1 MKAPVGIIVT
11 PPQVLFMAQS
21 QGDLTRDLRK
31 SLEEHRRQLLS
42 TAAEQ
47 AWESICIT
55 DCEIDE
61 PGPRIVYV
69 NHAFELLTGWS
80 AAEVIDKTP
89 RILQGLL
96 TDRKVLARLKQCL
109 IDGANFHGDAINYK
123 KNGEPFWMEWKISPV
138 KDASGKITNFI
149 AFQRDISEAKAS
161 QQRVEDFHSVL
172 SHELRA
178 PLTSILGSLRLI
190 EEFDNPQSAE
200 GKEFLEIAISS
211 TVRLSSLVN
220 DLLELSKIESGQIEL
235 KLVDVSVTELVE
247 TAAKALINYRAD
259 DHVTIDIA
267 TIDAQVRVDRDRIVQ
282 VLINLISNAMKF
294 SPANAAVLVSVTQ
307 EGSAIRFS
315 VSDKGPGISEENQ
328 LKLFAKFRQL
338 VSADGVQRQGTG
350 LGLSTVK
357 ALVEQHSGRLGV
369 SSRVGQGSTF
379 WFELDA
385 PEGSIAE
392 APQPAKAILLVEDDK
407 SLAKLIKFHLLS
419 EGYAVHAVSSLK
431 EALAVLATTKI
442 DACIIDMI
450 LPDGIGMSLVDKI
463 DKIEK
468 SNQTNKSN
476 KSTLNAK
483 VPILMTSASRFNDS
497 ELGSPIAVSWLYKPF
512 ELGELATHIK
522 QLLSGNCQRLVIFEN
537 VESHWDVFP
546 SLIGCDQF
554 ETIDCAQDSCID
566 AIADIGPNRNVII
579 KFDGSDKAEKNI
591 LRLAKAL
598 TSSKAI
604 IVCSKEKFSSKTS
617 QALNGL
623 VSELISAEKLTES
636 EFVSRLRSV
645 LSDADTSK

>member
-1 MKAPVGIIVT
+1 
-11 PPQVLFMAQS
+11 MAQS

-31 SLEEHRRQLLS
+31 SIEEHRRHLLS

-61 PGPRIVYV
+61 PGPRFVYA
-69 NHAFELLTGWS
+69 NHAFELLTGWT
-80 AAEVIDKTP
+80 AAEVIDKNP
-89 RILQGLL
+89 RILQGPL
-96 TDRKVLARLKQCL
+96 TDKKVLARLRQCL
-109 IDGANFHGDAINYK
+109 IDGTNFHGEAVNYR

-149 AFQRDISEAKAS
+149 AFQRDISEAKAT
-161 QQRVEDFHSVL
+161 QQRIEDFHSVL

-190 EEFDNPQSAE
+190 EEFDTPHSAE

-235 KLVDVSVTELVE
+235 KLVDVSVTDLVD

-267 TIDAQVRVDRDRIVQ
+267 SIDAQVSVDRDRIVQ

-307 EGSAIRFS
+307 EGGAIRFS

-328 LKLFAKFRQL
+328 LKLFTKFRQL

-350 LGLSTVK
+350 LGLSIVK

-369 SSRVGQGSTF
+369 SSKIGEGSTF
-379 WFELDA
+379 WFELDDPSA
-385 PEGSIAE
+385 AAE
-392 APQPAKAILLVEDDK
+392 APPPPVKALLLVEDDK
-407 SLAKLIKFHLLS
+407 GLAKLIKFHLVS
-419 EGYAVHAVSSLK
+419 EGYAVHSVSTLK
-431 EALAVLATTKI
+431 EATAVLAKTKL

-450 LPDGIGMSLVDKI
+450 LPDGMGLNLVENI
-463 DKIEK
+463 DK
-468 SNQTNKSN
+468 SF
-476 KSTLNAK
+476 LNAT

-497 ELGSPIAVSWLYKPF
+497 ELGSPVTVSWLYKPF
-512 ELGELATHIK
+512 ELGDLANHIK
-522 QLLSGNCQRLVIFEN
+522 QMLTGVCHRLVIFEN
-537 VESHWDVFP
+537 AECHWRALAAINGAEDFY
-546 SLIGCDQF
+546 I
-554 ETIDCAQDSCID
+554 IDCAQDSCID
-566 AIADIGPNRNVII
+566 ALAAASPSQNVII
-579 KFDGSDKAEKNI
+579 EFDGSAKAEHNI
-591 LRLAKAL
+591 VRLAKSLAC
-598 TSSKAI
+598 SKAI
-604 IVCSKEKFSSKTS
+604 IICSREKLSLKTK

-623 VSELISAEKLTES
+623 IGELISAEKLS
-636 EFVSRLRSV
+636 ENDFVSRLRSILV
-645 LSDADTSK
+645 GADTNK

>member
-1 MKAPVGIIVT
+1 MT
-11 PPQVLFMAQS
+11 QS

-31 SLEEHRRQLLS
+31 SLEEHRRHLLS

-61 PGPRIVYV
+61 PGPRFVYV

-89 RILQGLL
+89 RILQGPL
-96 TDRKVLARLKQCL
+96 TDKKVLARLKQCL
-109 IDGANFHGDAINYK
+109 IAGANFHGESVNYRK
-123 KNGEPFWMEWKISPV
+123 DGAPFWMEWKISPV

-149 AFQRDISEAKAS
+149 AFQRDISEAKAA
-161 QQRVEDFHSVL
+161 QQRIEDFHSVL

-190 EEFDNPQSAE
+190 EEFDTPHSAE

-235 KLVDVSVTELVE
+235 KLVDVSVTELVD

-259 DHVTIDIA
+259 DHVTIEIA
-267 TIDAQVRVDRDRIVQ
+267 SIDAQVRVDRDRIVQ

-307 EGSAIRFS
+307 EGGAIRFS

-328 LKLFAKFRQL
+328 LKLFTKFRQL

-369 SSRVGQGSTF
+369 SSKVGQGSTF

-385 PEGSIAE
+385 VGDAVAE
-392 APQPAKAILLVEDDK
+392 APALPPTKALLLVEDDK
-407 SLAKLIKFHLLS
+407 SLAKLIKFHLIS
-419 EGYAVHAVSSLK
+419 EGYAVHSVSTLTEAV
-431 EALAVLATTKI
+431 AVLATTKL

-450 LPDGIGMSLVDKI
+450 LPDGMGMSLVEKI
-463 DKIEK
+463 D
-468 SNQTNKSN
+468 

-483 VPILMTSASRFNDS
+483 VPILLTSASRFNDS
-497 ELGSPIAVSWLYKPF
+497 ELGSPVTVSWLYKPF
-512 ELGELATHIK
+512 ELGELAIHIK
-522 QLLSGNCQRLVIFEN
+522 QMLSGICQRLVIFEN
-537 VESHWDVFP
+537 AESHWEVLP
-546 SLIGCDQF
+546 SLIGDEEF
-554 ETIDCAQDSCID
+554 ATIDCSQDSCID
-566 AIADIGPNRNVII
+566 AIADIGPNRNVIV
-579 KFDGSDKAEKNI
+579 KFDGSDKAENNI
-591 LRLAKAL
+591 VRLAKGL

-623 VSELISAEKLTES
+623 VSELISAEKLSES
-636 EFVSRLRSV
+636 DFVSRLRSI
-645 LSDADTSK
+645 LIGTDSSK

>member
-1 MKAPVGIIVT
+1 
-11 PPQVLFMAQS
+11 MAQS

-31 SLEEHRRQLLS
+31 SLEEHRRHLLS

-61 PGPRIVYV
+61 PGPRFVYV
-69 NHAFELLTGWS
+69 NHAFELLTGWT

-89 RILQGLL
+89 RILQGPL
-96 TDRKVLARLKQCL
+96 TDKKVLARLKQCL
-109 IDGANFHGDAINYK
+109 IAGANFHGEAVNYR
-123 KNGEPFWMEWKISPV
+123 KNGAPFWMEWKISPV

-149 AFQRDISEAKAS
+149 AFQRDISEAKAA
-161 QQRVEDFHSVL
+161 QQRIEDFHSML

-190 EEFDNPQSAE
+190 EEFDNPHSAE

-235 KLVDVSVTELVE
+235 KMVDVSVTELVD

-259 DHVTIDIA
+259 DHVTIEIA
-267 TIDAQVRVDRDRIVQ
+267 SIDAQVRVDRDRIVQ

-294 SPANAAVLVSVTQ
+294 SPANAAVLVSVSQ
-307 EGSAIRFS
+307 EGGAVRFS

-328 LKLFAKFRQL
+328 LKLFTKFRQL

-369 SSRVGQGSTF
+369 SSKVGQGSTF

-385 PEGSIAE
+385 VGEAVAE
-392 APQPAKAILLVEDDK
+392 APAPPPTKALLLVEDDK
-407 SLAKLIKFHLLS
+407 SLAKLIKFHLIS
-419 EGYAVHAVSSLK
+419 EGYAVHSVSTLTEAV
-431 EALAVLATTKI
+431 AVLATTKL

-450 LPDGIGMSLVDKI
+450 LPDGMGMSLVEKI
-463 DKIEK
+463 D
-468 SNQTNKSN
+468 

-483 VPILMTSASRFNDS
+483 VPILLTSASRFNDS
-497 ELGSPIAVSWLYKPF
+497 ELGSPVTVSWLYKPF
-512 ELGELATHIK
+512 ELGELAIHIK
-522 QLLSGNCQRLVIFEN
+522 QMLSGICQRLVIFEN
-537 VESHWDVFP
+537 AESHWDVLP
-546 SLIGCDQF
+546 SLIGDEEF
-554 ETIDCAQDSCID
+554 ATIDCSQDSCID
-566 AIADIGPNRNVII
+566 AIADIGPNRNVIV
-579 KFDGSDKAEKNI
+579 KFDGSDKAENNI
-591 LRLAKAL
+591 VRLAKGL

-623 VSELISAEKLTES
+623 VSELISAEKLSES
-636 EFVSRLRSV
+636 DFVSRLRSI
-645 LSDADTSK
+645 LIGTDASK

>member
-1 MKAPVGIIVT
+1 MT
-11 PPQVLFMAQS
+11 QS

-31 SLEEHRRQLLS
+31 SLEEHRRLLLS

-55 DCEIDE
+55 DCDMSEA
-61 PGPRIVYV
+61 GPRIVYV

-80 AAEVIDKTP
+80 ADDVIDKTP
-89 RILQGLL
+89 RILQGPL
-96 TDRKVLARLKQCL
+96 TDKKVLARLKQCL
-109 IDGANFHGDAINYK
+109 IDGSCFHGDAINYK

-138 KDASGKITNFI
+138 KDASGKVTNFI
-149 AFQRDISEAKAS
+149 AFQRDISEARAS
-161 QQRVEDFHSVL
+161 QQRVEDFHAVL

-235 KLVDVSVTELVE
+235 KLVDVSATDLVD
-247 TAAKALINYRAD
+247 TAAKALINYRSE
-259 DHVTIDIA
+259 DHVTIEIA
-267 TIDAQVRVDRDRIVQ
+267 TIDAQVRVDRERIVQ

-294 SPANAAVLVSVTQ
+294 SPANAAVLVAVTRM
-307 EGSAIRFS
+307 ESGAIRFS
-315 VSDKGPGISEENQ
+315 VSDNGPGISEENQ
-328 LKLFAKFRQL
+328 LKLFSKFRQL

-385 PEGSIAE
+385 PGAAVAE
-392 APQPAKAILLVEDDK
+392 IPPPTKALLLVEDDK
-407 SLAKLIKFHLLS
+407 SLAKLIRFHLVS
-419 EGYAVHAVSSLK
+419 EGYAVHSVSTLK
-431 EALAVLATTKI
+431 EALAVLATTKL
-442 DACIIDMI
+442 DACIVDML
-450 LPDGIGMSLVDKI
+450 LPDGMGMSLVEKI
-463 DKIEK
+463 D
-468 SNQTNKSN
+468 

-483 VPILMTSASRFNDS
+483 VPILLTSASRFNDS
-497 ELGSPIAVSWLYKPF
+497 ELGSPVTVSWLYKPF

-522 QLLSGNCQRLVIFEN
+522 QMLSGICQRLVIFEN
-537 VESHWDVFP
+537 AESHWEVLP
-546 SLIGCDQF
+546 SLIGDEEF
-554 ETIDCAQDSCID
+554 ATVDCAQDSSID
-566 AIADIGPNRNVII
+566 SIADIGPNRNVIV

-591 LRLAKAL
+591 QRLAKAL

-604 IVCSKEKFSSKTS
+604 IICSKEKFSGQNS

-623 VSELISAEKLTES
+623 VSELISAETLTES
-636 EFVSRLRSV
+636 EFVGRLRSI
-645 LSDADTSK
+645 LIGANTSK

>member
-1 MKAPVGIIVT
+1 
-11 PPQVLFMAQS
+11 MAQS

-31 SLEEHRRQLLS
+31 SLEEHRRHLLS

-61 PGPRIVYV
+61 PGPRFVYV
-69 NHAFELLTGWS
+69 NHAFELLTGWT

-89 RILQGLL
+89 RILQGPL
-96 TDRKVLARLKQCL
+96 TDKKVLARLKQCL
-109 IDGANFHGDAINYK
+109 IAGANFHGEAVNYR
-123 KNGEPFWMEWKISPV
+123 KNGAPFWMEWKISPV

-149 AFQRDISEAKAS
+149 AFQRDISEAKAA
-161 QQRVEDFHSVL
+161 QQRIEDFHSML

-190 EEFDNPQSAE
+190 EEFDNPHSAE

-235 KLVDVSVTELVE
+235 KLVDVSVTELVD

-259 DHVTIDIA
+259 DHVTIEIA
-267 TIDAQVRVDRDRIVQ
+267 SIDAQVRVDRDRIVQ

-307 EGSAIRFS
+307 EGGAVRFS

-328 LKLFAKFRQL
+328 LKLFTKFRQL

-369 SSRVGQGSTF
+369 SSKVGQGSTF

-385 PEGSIAE
+385 VGEAVAE
-392 APQPAKAILLVEDDK
+392 APAPPPTKALLLVEDDK
-407 SLAKLIKFHLLS
+407 SLAKLIKFHLIS
-419 EGYAVHAVSSLK
+419 EGYAVHSVSTLTEAV
-431 EALAVLATTKI
+431 AVLATTKL

-450 LPDGIGMSLVDKI
+450 LPDGMGMTLVEKI
-463 DKIEK
+463 D
-468 SNQTNKSN
+468 

-483 VPILMTSASRFNDS
+483 VPILLTSASRFNDS
-497 ELGSPIAVSWLYKPF
+497 ELGSPVTVSWLYKPF
-512 ELGELATHIK
+512 ELGELAIHIK
-522 QLLSGNCQRLVIFEN
+522 QMLSGICQRLVIFEN
-537 VESHWDVFP
+537 AESHWDVLP
-546 SLIGCDQF
+546 SLIGDEEF
-554 ETIDCAQDSCID
+554 ATIDCSQDSCID
-566 AIADIGPNRNVII
+566 AIADIGPNRNVIV
-579 KFDGSDKAEKNI
+579 KFDGSDKAENNI
-591 LRLAKAL
+591 VRLAKGL

-623 VSELISAEKLTES
+623 VSELISAEKLSES
-636 EFVSRLRSV
+636 DFVSRLRSI
-645 LSDADTSK
+645 LIGTDASK

>member
-1 MKAPVGIIVT
+1 
-11 PPQVLFMAQS
+11 MAQS

-31 SLEEHRRQLLS
+31 SLEEHRRHLLS

-55 DCEIDE
+55 DSEIDE
-61 PGPRIVYV
+61 PGPRFVYV
-69 NHAFELLTGWS
+69 NRAFELLTGWS
-80 AAEVIDKTP
+80 SAEVIDKTP
-89 RILQGLL
+89 RILQGPL
-96 TDRKVLARLKQCL
+96 TDKKVLARLKQCL

-149 AFQRDISEAKAS
+149 AFQRDISEAKAA
-161 QQRVEDFHSVL
+161 QQRIEDFHSVL

-190 EEFDNPQSAE
+190 EEFDNPHSAE

-211 TVRLSSLVN
+211 TVRLSSLIN

-235 KLVDVSVTELVE
+235 KLVDVSVTELVD
-247 TAAKALINYRAD
+247 TAAKALINYRSD

-267 TIDAQVRVDRDRIVQ
+267 SIDAQVRVDRDRIVQ

-294 SPANAAVLVSVTQ
+294 SPANAAVLVSVTRM
-307 EGSAIRFS
+307 ENAAIRFS

-328 LKLFAKFRQL
+328 LKLFTKFRQL

-379 WFELDA
+379 WFELDDA
-385 PEGSIAE
+385 GVAVSE
-392 APQPAKAILLVEDDK
+392 ALPPPAKALLLVEDDK
-407 SLAKLIKFHLLS
+407 SLAKLIKFHLVS
-419 EGYAVHAVSSLK
+419 EGYAVHSVSTLK
-431 EALAVLATTKI
+431 EAIAVLATTKL
-442 DACIIDMI
+442 DACIIDMM
-450 LPDGIGMSLVDKI
+450 LPDGMGMSLVEKI
-463 DKIEK
+463 D
-468 SNQTNKSN
+468 N
-476 KSTLNAK
+476 STLNAE

-497 ELGSPIAVSWLYKPF
+497 ELGSPVAVSWLYKPF
-512 ELGELATHIK
+512 ELGELAIHIK
-522 QLLSGNCQRLVIFEN
+522 QMLSGICQRLVIFEN
-537 VESHWDVFP
+537 AESHWEVLP
-546 SLIGCDQF
+546 SLVGDEEF
-554 ETIDCAQDSCID
+554 ATIDCAQDSCMD
-566 AIADIGPNRNVII
+566 SIADIGPSRNVIV

-598 TSSKAI
+598 TSSKTI
-604 IVCSKEKFSSKTS
+604 IICSKEKFLRKTS

-623 VSELISAEKLTES
+623 IGELISAEKLTES
-636 EFVSRLRSV
+636 EFVCRLRSI
-645 LSDADTSK
+645 LISADTNK